1 MTEFLN
7 DVYVKNGHKNHFQSL
22 NPRYKHLQ
30 NYNNSAVKKLL

>member
-22 NPRYKHLQ
+22 NPRYKQTSTKLQ
-30 NYNNSAVKKLL
+30 